1 MKTLHRII
9 KFKRKAW
16 FQSDIDINKAKN
28 GIKKG
33 FWKLMNNAVFG
44 KTMESMRNT
53 EMLNLKQQQKE
64 EIIKYQNQI
73 IILQSFRRK
82 FISNRNEENSN
93 INE

>member
-1 MKTLHRII
+1 
-9 KFKRKAW
+9 
-16 FQSDIDINKAKN
+16 
-28 GIKKG
+28 
-33 FWKLMNNAVFG
+33 MNNAVFG

-53 EMLNLKQQQKE
+53 EMLNLKQQKKE